1 MERAVVFVH
10 GTGVRADKYT
20 RTFSTVRD
28 AIRATS
34 PGREVR
40 GCFWGAQEGARL
52 LFNGASIPG
61 YADSGG
67 GADEKADE
75 DIALWGVL
83 YTDPW
88 YELRLLGLGAPPVV
102 RTVPGRL
109 PPAEEFLTAIRSL
122 TPSAELLALLARHD
136 LGGFFTEAVVALR
149 GSPELEEAAR
159 TADTGGHEHRHA
171 AARALTAHTL
181 AAAAER
187 RDTALTGLAR
197 DALATRIS
205 AELGGQARSLAERL
219 KRASA
224 HGLTW
229 RVHRRRGSY
238 TDHGFAFAA
247 DILRYQARGDGVRSL
262 LRRTVEDTPGD
273 RITVIG
279 HSLGGIAAVDLLAL
293 ASVPRVDQLITV
305 GSQAAFFYETGALVS
320 REHPDL
326 LPPYFPERWLNI
338 YDPRDFLS
346 FRATDVF
353 RGRVRDVRVDN
364 GQPFPQAHSAYWD
377 NNAVWDAVRTWLG

>member
-1 MERAVVFVH
+1 MH

-20 RTFSTVRD
+20 TTFGTVRE
-28 AIRATS
+28 ALWELA
-34 PGREVR
+34 PEREVR
-40 GCFWGAQEGARL
+40 GCFWGAREGARL

-67 GADEKADE
+67 GVDEKADE

-88 YELRLLGLGAPPVV
+88 YELRLLGLGALPVV
-102 RTVPGRL
+102 RTVPGGVS
-109 PPAEEFLTAIRSL
+109 PAEEFRTAVQSF
-122 TPSAELLALLARHD
+122 TPSGELLTLLARHD
-136 LGGFFTEAVVALR
+136 LGGFFSNALVALR
-149 GSPELEEAAR
+149 RARELEEAAR

-181 AAAAER
+181 AAAAEL
-187 RDTALTGLAR
+187 RDIALTGLAR
-197 DALATRIS
+197 DALAAQIS

-219 KRASA
+219 KRAGA

-229 RVHRRRGSY
+229 QVHRRRGSY
-238 TDHGFAFAA
+238 TDQGFAFVA

-262 LRRTVEDTPGD
+262 LRRTIEDTPGD
-273 RITVIG
+273 RVTVIG

-293 ASVPRVDQLITV
+293 APVPRVDQLITI
-305 GSQAAFFYETGALVS
+305 GSQAAFFYETGALVC
-320 REHPDL
+320 REHPAE

-346 FRATDVF
+346 YRAADVF

-377 NNAVWDAVRTWLG
+377 NDSVWDVVRTWLG

>member
-1 MERAVVFVH
+1 MERSVVFVH

-20 RTFSTVRD
+20 RTFSAVRD
-28 AIRATS
+28 AIWEPS

-67 GADEKADE
+67 GTDEKADE

-88 YELRLLGLGAPPVV
+88 YELRLLGLGAVPMV
-102 RTVPGRL
+102 RMVPGQL
-109 PPAEEFLTAIRSL
+109 SPAEEFRAAIRSY
-122 TPSAELLALLARHD
+122 TPSAELLALLAQHD
-136 LGGFFTEAVVALR
+136 LGGFFTDALVALR
-149 GSPELEEAAR
+149 GAPELEEAAR

-181 AAAAER
+181 AAAAEC

-197 DALATRIS
+197 DALADQIS
-205 AELGGQARSLAERL
+205 AELGGQARSLGQRL
-219 KRASA
+219 KRAGA

-229 RVHRRRGSY
+229 QVHRRRGSY
-238 TDHGFAFAA
+238 TDHGFAFVA

-262 LRRTVEDTPGD
+262 LRRTIGDTPGD
-273 RITVIG
+273 RVTVIG
-279 HSLGGIAAVDLLAL
+279 HSLGGVAAVDLLAL
-293 ASVPRVDQLITV
+293 APVSRVDQLITV

-320 REHPDL
+320 REHPAE
-326 LPPYFPERWLNI
+326 LPPHFPERWLNI

-346 FRATDVF
+346 YRASGVF

-377 NNAVWDAVRTWLG
+377 NKTVWDAVGTWLG

>member
-1 MERAVVFVH
+1 M
-10 GTGVRADKYT
+10 
-20 RTFSTVRD
+20 
-28 AIRATS
+28 
-34 PGREVR
+34 
-40 GCFWGAQEGARL
+40 

-67 GADEKADE
+67 GTDEKADE

-88 YELRLLGLGAPPVV
+88 YELRLLGLGAVPMV
-102 RTVPGRL
+102 RMVPGQL
-109 PPAEEFLTAIRSL
+109 SPAEEFRAAIRSY
-122 TPSAELLALLARHD
+122 TPSAELLALLAQHD
-136 LGGFFTEAVVALR
+136 LGGFFTDALVALR
-149 GSPELEEAAR
+149 GAPELEEAAR

-181 AAAAER
+181 AAAAEC

-197 DALATRIS
+197 DALADQIS
-205 AELGGQARSLAERL
+205 AELGGQARSLGQRL
-219 KRASA
+219 KRAGA

-229 RVHRRRGSY
+229 QVHRRRGSY
-238 TDHGFAFAA
+238 TDHGFAFVA

-262 LRRTVEDTPGD
+262 LRRTIGDTPGD
-273 RITVIG
+273 RVTVIG
-279 HSLGGIAAVDLLAL
+279 HSLGGVAAVDLLAL
-293 ASVPRVDQLITV
+293 APVSRVDQLITV

-320 REHPDL
+320 REHPAE
-326 LPPYFPERWLNI
+326 LPPHFPERWLNI

-346 FRATDVF
+346 YRASGVF

-377 NNAVWDAVRTWLG
+377 NKTVWDAVGTWLG